1 MSNWAGLQAWARE
14 NYTLDNDEDEWFGL
28 TVSYDSD
35 GRSQKVIVSRFEYL
49 EQDWAQ
55 IRSAI
60 CEENEMSPKLAL
72 KKNAELGAIGGIG
85 LLDGRYYLF
94 QSVPL
99 DDLSEDEFTVPLN
112 AVAAVADTLEGSHS
126 GGDDDF

>member
-1 MSNWAGLQAWARE
+1 MSDWAGLQQWARE
-14 NYTLDNDEDEWFGL
+14 NYSLDNDEESWFGL
-28 TVSYDSD
+28 TIEYSDD
-35 GRSQKVIVSRFEYL
+35 GRSQKVIVSHFQYL
-49 EQDWAQ
+49 DQDWAQ

-99 DDLSEDEFTVPLN
+99 DDLSEDEFTLPLN
-112 AVAAVADTLEGSHS
+112 AVAAMADTLESNHS
-126 GGDDDF
+126 GDGDSF